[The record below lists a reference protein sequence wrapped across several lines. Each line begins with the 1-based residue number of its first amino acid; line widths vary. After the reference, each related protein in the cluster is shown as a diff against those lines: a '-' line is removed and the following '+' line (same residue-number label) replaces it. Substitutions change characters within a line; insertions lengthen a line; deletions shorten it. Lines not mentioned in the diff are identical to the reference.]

1 MKDANIR
8 LLSDSLISKSDKGWF
23 GVPISLKLED
33 VMVKDVITV
42 EDKATIK
49 KAVEL
54 MNKHEIGCLIVV
66 KRAKAAG
73 IVTER
78 DMLKRIVLESKDPE
92 KIKVSEIMSK
102 PLIIGKPQMD
112 IEDAVRLMFKRNI
125 KKLPV
130 ADNDHLVGLVT
141 LTDLVRS
148 EQIIKMLKK
157 LPAKETPKRMKKV
170 VDYFNRIISISYE

>member
-1 MKDANIR
+1 
-8 LLSDSLISKSDKGWF
+8 
-23 GVPISLKLED
+23 
-33 VMVKDVITV
+33 MVQDVITV
-42 EDKATIK
+42 EETTTVK

-54 MNKHEIGCLIVV
+54 MNKHEIGCLIVM
-66 KRAKAAG
+66 KREKPAG

-78 DMLKRIVLESKDPE
+78 DMLNRILLKSKDPE

-102 PLIIGKPQMD
+102 PLIAGKPQMN
-112 IEDAVRLMFKRNI
+112 IEDAAKLMFKRNI

-130 ADNDHLVGLVT
+130 TDNDHLVGLVT

-148 EQIIKMLKK
+148 KQIIKLLKK

>member
-1 MKDANIR
+1 M
-8 LLSDSLISKSDKGWF
+8 
-23 GVPISLKLED
+23 SLKLED
-33 VMVKDVITV
+33 VMVEDVITV
-42 EDKATIK
+42 EEKVTVK

-54 MNKHEIGCLIVV
+54 MNKNEIGCLIVV
-66 KRAKAAG
+66 KKGKPVG

-78 DMLKRIVLESKDPE
+78 DMLKRILLESKDPE
-92 KIKVSEIMSK
+92 KSKVNEIMSK
-102 PLIIGKPQMD
+102 PLIIGKPQMN
-112 IEDAVRLMFKRNI
+112 IEDAVNLMFKRNI

-157 LPAKETPKRMKKV
+157 LPAEETPKRMKKV